1 MSMKL
6 FLHIG
11 ATKTGTSLIQ
21 SALAKNV
28 DALRANVIAYPDF
41 VSLEQARANQITSGN
56 GVPMSK
62 LLGYEPGPQITTGHL
77 ADEMRAA
84 FDAGLSLLYSSEMMS
99 HFAAPEAAAFGRQ
112 VAALGYE
119 LRVIIYV
126 RAIADHALS
135 LYHQWIKSA
144 QVTGSLADY
153 VRNGYAAA
161 SQRRLVDRA
170 LRGFGPGAVMVRN
183 YDAAGDDLFGDF
195 LTGALGLPGGHGLAM
210 DGARINRSLTAI
222 EAAVMR
228 EMNPVFLTPVQA
240 RFASDS
246 MLYAAPDLAPSRT
259 MTSEA
264 MRAIEEVC
272 GGDVAAINAHV
283 DGPPITLKSHEIVVS
298 DEPPPELSEAEK
310 AMARIIA
317 SLIRNGQYRRF
328 R

>member
-1 MSMKL
+1 MKL

-21 SALAKNV
+21 SGLAKNV
-28 DALRANVIAYPDF
+28 EALRALGIDYPDF
-41 VSLEQARANQITSGN
+41 VSLNQARANQITSGN

-62 LLGYEPGPQITTGHL
+62 LLGYEPGAQITTGHL
-77 ADEMRAA
+77 ADEMASA
-84 FDAGLSLLYSSEMMS
+84 FSAGRSLLYSSEMMS
-99 HFAAPEAAAFGRQ
+99 HFTAPNAEAFRGQ

-153 VRNGYAAA
+153 VRRGYAAA

-170 LRGFGPGAVMVRN
+170 MRSFGQGAVMVRN
-183 YDAAGDDLFGDF
+183 YDAAAGDLFGDF
-195 LTGALGLPGGHGLAM
+195 LTGALGLPGR
-210 DGARINRSLTAI
+210 DGFAVDSVRINRSLTAI
-222 EAAVMR
+222 ETALMR

-246 MLYAAPDLAPSRT
+246 MLYAAPGLAPCRDID
-259 MTSEA
+259 SEA
-264 MRAIEEVC
+264 MRAIEDTC
-272 GGDVAAINAHV
+272 GNDAAAINTHIQ
-283 DGPPITLKSHEIVVS
+283 GPPVELKSAEISVS
-298 DEPPPELSEAEK
+298 DEPAPELSEAEK

-317 SLIRNGQYRRF
+317 ALIRTGDFKRF